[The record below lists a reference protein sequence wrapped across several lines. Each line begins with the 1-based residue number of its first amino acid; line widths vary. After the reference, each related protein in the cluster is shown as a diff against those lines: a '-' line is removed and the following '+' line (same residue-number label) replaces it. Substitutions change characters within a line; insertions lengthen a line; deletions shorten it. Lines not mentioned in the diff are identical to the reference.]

1 MINLNK
7 YICKNVDIP
16 LAKQGEYGQ
25 QICFDYSCWVKK
37 FGSGS
42 VGWTYQRSADV
53 AGYLI
58 LHTDENDITT
68 VTLSETE
75 TAYAGRGYIEIFY
88 INDGETEKRISQIFP
103 FVIEP
108 TMEYTNEAP
117 PAWESYIEAVHK
129 DAEKIAN
136 MNADGTVSDEPGE
149 VGVMITKEET
159 DTELTLHFA
168 FEGLIPD
175 LEYDPETA
183 IMTISYGGII
193 LE

>member
-1 MINLNK
+1 MT
-7 YICKNVDIP
+7 

-25 QICFDYSCWVKK
+25 ELSYDYSAWVEE
-37 FGSGS
+37 FGSGT
-42 VGWTYQRSADV
+42 VGWAYQRSAD
-53 AGYLI
+53 ANAYPLLHSEEGYV
-58 LHTDENDITT
+58 TT
-68 VTLSETE
+68 VTLTETE
-75 TAYAGRGYIEIFY
+75 TAYAGNGYIEIFY
-88 INDGETEKRISQIFP
+88 INDGETEKRISNTISFCITPSLQN
-103 FVIEP
+103 
-108 TMEYTNEAP
+108 TDQAP

-149 VGVMITKEET
+149 IGVVITKEET

-168 FEGLIPD
+168 FEGLIPN